1 MKLFRQ
7 SPAQLLAPRSEL
19 CGPRA
24 HLFAVPTIPPAR
36 LGFRMPAEWEPHAAT
51 WLAWP
56 HNLDTWPGKFTPI
69 PEIYIELVKHL
80 HPHEHVNICVNDAH
94 SAAQLRQL
102 LEQAGVDLRAV
113 TMYEIPTN
121 DTWMRDYGPIFL
133 TRLQDGAIELA
144 LMDWLFNSWGG
155 KYGPYDLDDFVP
167 QKIAAALNLPVFEPG
182 IVLEGGSIDVNGC
195 GTLLTTETCLLNPN
209 RNPSLTRT
217 EIEEYLRAYLG
228 VQKILWLG
236 GGIAGDDTDGHIDDV
251 ARFVN
256 PTTVVCARTDDPT
269 DINYAPLRD
278 NFTRLQG
285 MSDQE
290 GRPLQVIPLP
300 MPDPIEYEG
309 QRLPASYA
317 NFYIANGAVLVPTY
331 NCPQDQQALTI
342 LQKLFPTRRVI
353 GITCTDL
360 IGGLGAIHCI
370 TQQQPAADHG
380 ARFVADQPANL
391 T

>member
-1 MKLFRQ
+1 MM
-7 SPAQLLAPRSEL
+7 
-19 CGPRA
+19 A
-24 HLFAVPTIPPAR
+24 HLFASPAISPAR

-69 PEIYIELVKHL
+69 PGIYIELVKHL
-80 HPHEHVNICVNDAH
+80 HSHEHVNICVNGAH

-133 TRLQDGAIELA
+133 TRLQDGTIELA
-144 LMDWLFNSWGG
+144 LTDWLFNSWGG
-155 KYGPYDLDDFVP
+155 KYGPYDLDDLVP

-182 IVLEGGSIDVNGC
+182 IVLEGGSIEVNGC

-217 EIEEYLRAYLG
+217 EIEEYLRASLG

-256 PTTVVCARTDDPT
+256 SMTVVCARTDDPT
-269 DINYAPLRD
+269 DVNYAALRE
-278 NFTRLQG
+278 NYARLQG
-285 MSDQE
+285 MSDQD

-300 MPDPIEYEG
+300 MPDPIEHEG

-342 LQKLFPTRRVI
+342 LQNLFPTRRVI

-360 IGGLGAIHCI
+360 IWGLGAIHCI
-370 TQQQPAADHG
+370 TQQQPAADRG